1 VHNCKPNELWRV
13 IPGDLL
19 TDTQESTQGKRR
31 ICSIYEMSDGM
42 SRWSGHFGRRCRRTG
57 GRVVRGSRL
66 RYECIASAT

>member
-1 VHNCKPNELWRV
+1 VHNCEPNELWCI

-19 TDTQESTQGKRR
+19 TDAQKSTQGKRG

-42 SRWSGHFGRRCRRTG
+42 SRRSGHFGRCCRRCG
-57 GRVVRGSRL
+57 GRVVGSSRL